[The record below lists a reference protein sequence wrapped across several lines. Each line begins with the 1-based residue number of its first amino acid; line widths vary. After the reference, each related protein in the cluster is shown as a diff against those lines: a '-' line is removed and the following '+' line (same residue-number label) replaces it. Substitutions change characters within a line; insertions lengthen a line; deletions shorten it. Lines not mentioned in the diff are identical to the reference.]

1 MGFLGDTLILLQYD
15 LFRTGSRLP
24 GHLDFA
30 GSELHL
36 LVFVISSEPQGLSCW
51 CFPRWDR
58 DSRIKCLKF
67 CLK

>member
-36 LVFVISSEPQGLSCW
+36 LVFVISSEPRAKLLVLSKMG
-51 CFPRWDR
+51 
-58 DSRIKCLKF
+58 SRF
-67 CLK
+67 QD